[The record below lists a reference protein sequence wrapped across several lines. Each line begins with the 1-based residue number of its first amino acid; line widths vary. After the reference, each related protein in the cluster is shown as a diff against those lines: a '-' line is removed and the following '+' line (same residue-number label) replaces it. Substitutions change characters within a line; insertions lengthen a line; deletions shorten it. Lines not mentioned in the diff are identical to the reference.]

1 MLSGCGG
8 ELTELMFHASIVCYK
23 GVTKTQF
30 QFASTLY
37 LLSSHLGSL
46 LCAAGPV
53 LGIGDGCLTFPPFQR
68 GVLIRSVS

>member
-1 MLSGCGG
+1 MQVLCV
-8 ELTELMFHASIVCYK
+8 TKK

-53 LGIGDGCLTFPPFQR
+53 LGIGDGCLTFPP
-68 GVLIRSVS
+68 ISEECID